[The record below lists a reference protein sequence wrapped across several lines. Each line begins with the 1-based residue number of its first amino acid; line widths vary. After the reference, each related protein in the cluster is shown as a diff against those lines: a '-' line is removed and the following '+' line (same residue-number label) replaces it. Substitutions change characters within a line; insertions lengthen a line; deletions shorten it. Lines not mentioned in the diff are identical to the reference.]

1 MCFFTALG
9 VSVAAGVGVTI
20 AETSIAAGVIG
31 TTVVVAGVAAIGGAL
46 AGGIVS
52 TVSAV
57 QNAENQKKQA
67 EYQAEV
73 AESNAKLAYRRAE
86 NIELAANQ
94 KRTALLREAQQRL
107 GSGRAGYAANGV
119 VLGSGSSAE
128 HEADLANAYDL
139 DLKNL
144 NYDTASAS
152 WQSKVQGVNDS
163 NSAALYRAQAAGYA
177 QQKTTSLLGGM
188 IETVGSTAKTTF
200 NVATGLAKFAPAKS

>member
-31 TTVVVAGVAAIGGAL
+31 TTVVAAGVAAIGGAL

-94 KRTALLREAQQRL
+94 ALLREAQQRL

-200 NVATGLAKFAPAKS
+200 NVATGLSKFAPAG